1 MIGLLIRIGLN
12 AIALRLTAYILPAI
26 SFGKDDSIIG
36 ILAVAV
42 IFGLVNAFVKP
53 VVKLLSL
60 PINLVTLGLFGL
72 VVNGALLLLV
82 AWLAGQAGMTFTVGD
97 FPPDITIAT
106 IEAALAGG
114 IVLSLVS
121 RVIDLLPIGSK
132 RM

>member
-1 MIGLLIRIGLN
+1 MIGLLIRVGLN
-12 AIALRLTAYILPAI
+12 AVALWLTAYFVPQIHLDK
-26 SFGKDDSIIG
+26 GDSVVG

-42 IFGLVNAFVKP
+42 IFGLVNTFVKP

-60 PINLVTLGLFGL
+60 PINLVTLGMFGL

-106 IEAALAGG
+106 IEAAFVGG
-114 IVLSLVS
+114 IILSLVS
-121 RVIDLLPIGSK
+121 RALDLLPIGGRK
-132 RM
+132 L